1 MTAERGYVDQ
11 VINPADTRAIVCTAF
26 RTLRSKIDLVV
37 PRKTTKVEVSSV
49 DGADIRFDIQVDDV
63 VTE

>member
-1 MTAERGYVDQ
+1 VDRQ
-11 VINPADTRAIVCTAF
+11 APPPPPPPVSAPAK
-26 RTLRSKIDLVV
+26 S
-37 PRKTTKVEVSSV
+37 KVEVSSV